1 MFRKLFLLLIGS
13 ILWLSSRAQTEIFSG
28 RSEASQHQLIY
39 FPAQR
44 LATFSWQFDGNSGLS
59 LMQATENER
68 GEISFVREDGQKLLW
83 GRITEDGFAGELND
97 DRKTLEVSLSKS
109 NNSSLSGWQFVRL
122 EGSFRHKNDRGT
134 GAMIE
139 LNYFFPDVPDHS
151 LIPVLASFYGLDA
164 QLVQAESMMKADV
177 DAFIERYRQMSTNAD
192 GKTME
197 MNWIKSASSLP
208 VFLSGDLLCMVKT
221 SAVSTGLQPV
231 RRHAEYV
238 VIDLKNNKKLTYK
251 EIFADNSSE
260 ALSALLGESL
270 RRQNGI
276 EAGGSLRQA
285 GFFNENV
292 MPNENLIIG
301 AEALGFAYNVYELG
315 PPSKG
320 QPLLMLPFNAVEPLL
335 RPEFKLRIE
344 YAFKKL

>member
-13 ILWLSSRAQTEIFSG
+13 ILWHTSGAQTEIFSG

-44 LATFSWQFDGNSGLS
+44 LAASSWQVDGKSGLF
-59 LMQATENER
+59 LMQATEA
-68 GEISFVREDGQKLLW
+68 GQDEIAFLREDGQQLLW
-83 GRITEDGFAGELND
+83 GRIIEDRFTGKLND
-97 DRKTLEVSLSKS
+97 DRKTLEVSLSK
-109 NNSSLSGWQFVRL
+109 NNNPNLSGWQFVRA

-139 LNYFFPDVPDHS
+139 LNYYFPDDPNHS

-164 QLVQAESMMKADV
+164 QSVQAESMMQADV

-192 GKTME
+192 GNTLE
-197 MNWIKSASSLP
+197 MNWMKSASGFP
-208 VFLSGDLLCMVKT
+208 VFISGDLLCMVKT
-221 SAVSTGLQPV
+221 SAVSTGLQSV

-238 VIDLKNNKKLTYK
+238 VIDLKNTKKLTYTD
-251 EIFADNSSE
+251 IFAENSSE
-260 ALSALLGESL
+260 VLSVLLEESL
-270 RRQNGI
+270 RKQFGI
-276 EAGGSLRQA
+276 EAGGNLRQA
-285 GFFNENV
+285 GFFNETV
-292 MPNENLIIG
+292 RPNENLIIG
-301 AEALGFAYNVYELG
+301 AGALGFAYNVYELG

-344 YAFKKL
+344 DALKKL